1 MRCNQSDDELR
12 VSRVG
17 TLMFLTTTSDVRD
30 ETNKASDYA

>member
-1 MRCNQSDDELR
+1 MMSSESLTA
-12 VSRVG
+12 RVG